1 MIILPR
7 QARDKK
13 KSGKLIEKEIHRF
26 CREFVQDGES
36 SSAES
41 GVAPPAPVA
50 AAAAVGLPGNSL
62 QGATLVAPL
71 MAGGG
76 GGQPIGGS
84 SSGGGGFEK
93 GLVVDKTNQKAG
105 AAAAD
110 GGGGGGGV
118 CGFLYQTLLC
128 WDMGGNFRTG
138 ARQLLVS
145 VDENRSFAK
154 TGSGHTK
161 GAFQT
166 NDDARR
172 FVLFCFVLFCFVLFC
187 SQASARRTE
196 GCRRC
201 ASSMVRRHNDVIID

>member
-1 MIILPR
+1 M
-7 QARDKK
+7 
-13 KSGKLIEKEIHRF
+13 
-26 CREFVQDGES
+26 QDGES

-84 SSGGGGFEK
+84 SGGGGGFEK
-93 GLVVDKTNQKAG
+93 GLVVDKTKQKAG

-172 FVLFCFVLFCFVLFC
+172 FVLFCFVLFC

-201 ASSMVRRHNDVIID
+201 ASSMVRRHYLLIARDIFNQRSLCLLSSFSLIISSIRGVEHA